1 MEGYYFGPYCCLGTD
16 SRIRKDFNLV
26 VQKAKGEGFSYVV
39 KYTLLPGVSY
49 PIRIIIGWN
58 TRKVSYAQAAEE
70 FKNSAET
77 LKLLQAYR
85 QSRGS
90 EYFVVAQT
98 QGETEIIPLNEFE
111 GYKSLN

>member
-16 SRIRKDFNLV
+16 SRISKDFNLV

-49 PIRIIIGWN
+49 PVRIIIGWN

-70 FKNSAET
+70 FKNSGGNVET
-77 LKLLQAYR
+77 ASGLQTKPR
-85 QSRGS
+85 FGIFCRGPNTGRDRNHS
-90 EYFVVAQT
+90 VER
-98 QGETEIIPLNEFE
+98 I
-111 GYKSLN
+111 